1 MWKIFF
7 KKNCPD
13 DYIFFV
19 MKDILTIK
27 NKKKTKRGT
36 RNIHK
41 TIT

>member
-27 NKKKTKRGT
+27 IQKKLKEVHVIYTKQ
-36 RNIHK
+36 
-41 TIT
+41 